1 MATIPI
7 YNPQIPFLGQIPG
20 KMRIGSTLKIRAKL
34 HGYHNRCN
42 IFIQS
47 GAALRPRDDVVFHL
61 AIRGDE
67 RAIVRN
73 FFKDQA
79 WGSEERY
86 GGFPIHGTESFEI
99 GITAEPNHFRININN
114 HPFCTFSYRLPID
127 MAEFISVD
135 GQCSIEYVTSDS
147 SFPTYP
153 THPPVPAYPPVHAH
167 PPIHVSPGFPV
178 THYPPA
184 PPPMPM
190 PVHPPPYPGHYPDHA
205 TPYSAEKDQKKQT
218 MKIAAGAGVIAG
230 VTAVALS
237 NASRNLRR
245 RKC

>member
-73 FFKDQA
+73 YFKDQA

-86 GGFPIHGTESFEI
+86 GGYPIHGTESFEI

-114 HPFCTFSYRLPID
+114 HPFCTYSYRLSVD
-127 MAEFISVD
+127 LAEFISVD

-147 SFPTYP
+147 AFPTYP
-153 THPPVPAYPPVHAH
+153 MHPTPAYPPVHAH
-167 PPIHVSPGFPV
+167 PPIHISSGFPV
-178 THYPPA
+178 NHYPPA
-184 PPPMPM
+184 P
-190 PVHPPPYPGHYPDHA
+190 VYRLTKFSNIHQFNILFTILA
-205 TPYSAEKDQKKQT
+205 TDANACSST
-218 MKIAAGAGVIAG
+218 TISR
-230 VTAVALS
+230 TLS
-237 NASRNLRR
+237 RSCNSILGI
-245 RKC
+245 